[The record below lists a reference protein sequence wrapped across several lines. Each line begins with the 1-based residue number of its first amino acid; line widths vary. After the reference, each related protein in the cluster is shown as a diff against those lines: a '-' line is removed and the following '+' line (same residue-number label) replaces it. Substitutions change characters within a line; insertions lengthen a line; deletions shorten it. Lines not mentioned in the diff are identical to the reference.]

1 MSVLQSQ
8 GWDDNAHF
16 LELRGG
22 MNGWSAGDVFEQDL
36 LDPSLYSFTKEI
48 TAVPGSM
55 HTWKF
60 KANPDA
66 NFNNNG
72 WETGSDRVLY
82 FEGEDMVLEA
92 TLPNILP
99 IGPLANNVEVEIHA
113 TWMEGTLNANNG
125 NHFQ

>member
-92 TLPNILP
+92 ALPNILP

-113 TWMEGTLNANNG
+113 TWMGRNLERK
-125 NHFQ
+125 QW